1 MSGKPIMREA
11 VKPQGNTAAA
21 EFSSNTQNTHAKPG
35 ICGLN
40 DEMNLYQNLPV
51 IIAVRAVL
59 LLAGINLSD
68 RVGLLPE
75 HLGPVAFV
83 PFFNALVAFLTILYL
98 VLWRLWRA
106 CRPQLY
112 FQIAA
117 DLVMATIFVAS
128 THGSDGPFISFYLL
142 IIIYCSLTLGKSG
155 GILSA
160 ALCVIC
166 YSGIVIATRMG
177 LISSN
182 YKSADVFMDA
192 FQIGFHTLS
201 FGAIAYLGTSLNR
214 RLHAMERVIDEK
226 NEFLAQLYRLNDHIV
241 SSIRSGLITTD
252 LKGRI
257 SVFNAAAGTMTGR
270 KPKEVIGA
278 PIYGIIGEIFWGLIV
293 EADLFKGIQSMRHE
307 AWVRHSDGSMR
318 FFGFTVSPLF
328 DADNRQLGYIFSF
341 QDLSEIVRLEKEVR
355 FRERLSAVGR
365 MAVTVAHEIRNPL
378 TAIRGS
384 VELLRSRANL
394 TEKDERLLNILISE
408 SDRLDLFVEDFLDF
422 ARPKPKPKTVL
433 DVIPILRD
441 SVTLMKNNPEIKG
454 KYSVNLNIEIPDMY
468 ILGNA
473 DQIRQ
478 VFWNV
483 TQNAMR
489 AMPEGGNIAI
499 RAVIAGNG
507 AGEVTFTDNGVG
519 MTPEEIEQI
528 FQPFNSGFSKG
539 LGLGISII
547 FQIMDDHHGRIM
559 FESEKG
565 KGTKVILAFPL
576 EFAIPEVDV
585 LGNAAKE

>member
-1 MSGKPIMREA
+1 
-11 VKPQGNTAAA
+11 
-21 EFSSNTQNTHAKPG
+21 
-35 ICGLN
+35 
-40 DEMNLYQNLPV
+40 
-51 IIAVRAVL
+51 
-59 LLAGINLSD
+59 
-68 RVGLLPE
+68 
-75 HLGPVAFV
+75 
-83 PFFNALVAFLTILYL
+83 
-98 VLWRLWRA
+98 
-106 CRPQLY
+106 
-112 FQIAA
+112 
-117 DLVMATIFVAS
+117 
-128 THGSDGPFISFYLL
+128 
-142 IIIYCSLTLGKSG
+142 
-155 GILSA
+155 
-160 ALCVIC
+160 
-166 YSGIVIATRMG
+166 
-177 LISSN
+177 
-182 YKSADVFMDA
+182 
-192 FQIGFHTLS
+192 
-201 FGAIAYLGTSLNR
+201 
-214 RLHAMERVIDEK
+214 MERVLDEK
-226 NEFLAQLYRLNDHIV
+226 DEFLAQLYRLNDHIV
-241 SSIRSGLITTD
+241 SSIRSGLVTTD
-252 LKGRI
+252 LNGRI
-257 SVFNAAAGTMTGR
+257 SVFNAAAGTMTG
-270 KPKEVIGA
+270 KTPKEVIGA
-278 PIYGIIGEIFWGLIV
+278 PIHGIIGEIFWGLIV
-293 EADLFKGIQSMRHE
+293 EADLFKDVQSMRHE

-384 VELLRSRANL
+384 VEILRSRANL
-394 TEKDERLLNILISE
+394 TGKDERLLNILISE

-422 ARPKPKPKTVL
+422 ARPKPKPKTVI
-433 DVIPILRD
+433 DVIPILHD

-454 KYSVNLNIEIPDMY
+454 KYSVSLDIAVPDMF

-499 RAVIAGNG
+499 RAVITRNG

-576 EFAIPEVDV
+576 ETRMQDVDV
-585 LGNAAKE
+585 LGNEPPHRGGGQ